1 MRKFHNSLLSLHDI
15 KRLNIWYNMIFF
27 FSFTHIF
34 HFLQP
39 YFLFYF
45 NNVIEQG
52 VDNVDRKNVLIV
64 RMLFGER
71 GVVLDGC

>member
-52 VDNVDRKNVLIV
+52 VDNVNRKNVLIV

-71 GVVLDGC
+71 GVVLDG

>member
-1 MRKFHNSLLSLHDI
+1 MRKFHNTLLSLHDI
-15 KRLNIWYNMIFF
+15 KRLNIWYNMILF

-71 GVVLDGC
+71 GVVLDG

>member
-39 YFLFYF
+39 YFLFYL
-45 NNVIEQG
+45 NNVIDQG

-71 GVVLDGC
+71 GVVLDG

>member
-1 MRKFHNSLLSLHDI
+1 MRKLHNSLLSLHDI

-39 YFLFYF
+39 YFLFFF

-71 GVVLDGC
+71 GVVLEG

>member
-64 RMLFGER
+64 RMIFGER
-71 GVVLDGC
+71 GVMLDG

>member
-15 KRLNIWYNMIFF
+15 KRLNIWYNMILF

-71 GVVLDGC
+71 GVVLDG

>member
-1 MRKFHNSLLSLHDI
+1 MRKLHNSLLSLHDI

-52 VDNVDRKNVLIV
+52 VDNVDRKKVLIV
-64 RMLFGER
+64 RMIFGER
-71 GVVLDGC
+71 GVVLDG

>member
-52 VDNVDRKNVLIV
+52 VDNVDRKKVLIV

-71 GVVLDGC
+71 GVMLDG

>member
-45 NNVIEQG
+45 KNVIEQG

-71 GVVLDGC
+71 GVVLDG

>member
-71 GVVLDGC
+71 GVVLDG

>member
-52 VDNVDRKNVLIV
+52 VDNVDRKIVLIV

-71 GVVLDGC
+71 GVVLDG

>member
-1 MRKFHNSLLSLHDI
+1 
-15 KRLNIWYNMIFF
+15 MIFF

-52 VDNVDRKNVLIV
+52 VDNVDSKNDI
-64 RMLFGER
+64 RRER
-71 GVVLDGC
+71 CGA

>member
-1 MRKFHNSLLSLHDI
+1 MRKFHNSLLFLYDI

-52 VDNVDRKNVLIV
+52 VDNVDRKKVLIV

-71 GVVLDGC
+71 GVVLEG

>member
-1 MRKFHNSLLSLHDI
+1 MRKIHNSLLSQHDI
-15 KRLNIWYNMIFF
+15 SRLNIWYNMFFF

-71 GVVLDGC
+71 GVVLDG

>member
-15 KRLNIWYNMIFF
+15 KRLNIRYNMIFF

-71 GVVLDGC
+71 CGA

>member
-52 VDNVDRKNVLIV
+52 VDNVDRKKVLIV
-64 RMLFGER
+64 RMIFGER
-71 GVVLDGC
+71 GVVLEG

>member
-15 KRLNIWYNMIFF
+15 KRLNIWYKMFFF

-71 GVVLDGC
+71 GVVLDG

>member
-1 MRKFHNSLLSLHDI
+1 
-15 KRLNIWYNMIFF
+15 MIFF

-39 YFLFYF
+39 YFLFYL

-52 VDNVDRKNVLIV
+52 VDNVDRKNGLIV

-71 GVVLDGC
+71 GVVLDG

>member
-1 MRKFHNSLLSLHDI
+1 MRKLHNSLLSLHDI

-71 GVVLDGC
+71 GVVLEG

>member
-52 VDNVDRKNVLIV
+52 VYNVDRKNVLIV
-64 RMLFGER
+64 RMIFGER
-71 GVVLDGC
+71 GVVLDG

>member
-64 RMLFGER
+64 RILFGER
-71 GVVLDGC
+71 GVVLDG

>member
-52 VDNVDRKNVLIV
+52 VDNVDRKKVLIV
-64 RMLFGER
+64 RMIFGER
-71 GVVLDGC
+71 GVVLDG

>member
-1 MRKFHNSLLSLHDI
+1 MRKFHNSLLFLHDI

-52 VDNVDRKNVLIV
+52 VDNVDRKKVLIV

-71 GVVLDGC
+71 GVVLDG

>member
-39 YFLFYF
+39 YFLVYF

-64 RMLFGER
+64 RMIFGER
-71 GVVLDGC
+71 GVVLDG

>member
-1 MRKFHNSLLSLHDI
+1 MRKFHNTLLSLHDI
-15 KRLNIWYNMIFF
+15 KRLNIWYNMILF

-39 YFLFYF
+39 NFLFYF

-71 GVVLDGC
+71 GVVLDG

>member
-1 MRKFHNSLLSLHDI
+1 MRKFNNSLLSLHDI

-71 GVVLDGC
+71 GVVLDG

>member
-64 RMLFGER
+64 RMIFGER
-71 GVVLDGC
+71 GVVLEG

>member
-1 MRKFHNSLLSLHDI
+1 
-15 KRLNIWYNMIFF
+15 MIFF

-39 YFLFYF
+39 YFFFYF

-52 VDNVDRKNVLIV
+52 VDNVNRKNVLIV

-71 GVVLDGC
+71 GVVLDG

>member
-27 FSFTHIF
+27 FSFTHIL

-71 GVVLDGC
+71 GVVLEG

>member
-52 VDNVDRKNVLIV
+52 VDNVDRKKVLIV

-71 GVVLDGC
+71 GVVLDG

>member
-1 MRKFHNSLLSLHDI
+1 MRKFNNSLFSLHDI

-71 GVVLDGC
+71 GVVLDG

>member
-1 MRKFHNSLLSLHDI
+1 MRKLHNSLLSLHDI

-71 GVVLDGC
+71 GVVLDG

>member
-15 KRLNIWYNMIFF
+15 KMLNIWYNMIFF

-71 GVVLDGC
+71 GVVLDG

>member
-1 MRKFHNSLLSLHDI
+1 
-15 KRLNIWYNMIFF
+15 MIFF
-27 FSFTHIF
+27 FSFTHFF

-52 VDNVDRKNVLIV
+52 VDNVDRKKVLIV

-71 GVVLDGC
+71 GVVLDG

>member
-1 MRKFHNSLLSLHDI
+1 MRKFNNSLFSLHDI

-45 NNVIEQG
+45 NNVIEQR

-71 GVVLDGC
+71 GVVLEG

>member
-52 VDNVDRKNVLIV
+52 VDNVERKNVLIV
-64 RMLFGER
+64 RMIFGER
-71 GVVLDGC
+71 GVVLDG

>member
-15 KRLNIWYNMIFF
+15 KRLNIWYNMILF

-52 VDNVDRKNVLIV
+52 VDNVDRKKVLIV

-71 GVVLDGC
+71 GVVLDG

>member
-27 FSFTHIF
+27 FSFTHFF

-71 GVVLDGC
+71 GVVLEG

>member
-1 MRKFHNSLLSLHDI
+1 MRKFNNSLLSLHDI

-52 VDNVDRKNVLIV
+52 VDNVDRKKVLIV

-71 GVVLDGC
+71 GVVLEG

>member
-1 MRKFHNSLLSLHDI
+1 MRKFNNSLLSLHDI

-71 GVVLDGC
+71 GVVLEG